1 MRVSSS
7 ADVELKS
14 YLMNFELHVSDV
26 KCDCLFLNFCNSF
39 IFASFCCDTKICNT
53 LTLLQR
59 NLFSMMNVIFLI
71 DELAKA

>member
-26 KCDCLFLNFCNSF
+26 KCDCLFL
-39 IFASFCCDTKICNT
+39 IFVTALF
-53 LTLLQR
+53 LLH
-59 NLFSMMNVIFLI
+59 FVVIPRFVIL
-71 DELAKA
+71 